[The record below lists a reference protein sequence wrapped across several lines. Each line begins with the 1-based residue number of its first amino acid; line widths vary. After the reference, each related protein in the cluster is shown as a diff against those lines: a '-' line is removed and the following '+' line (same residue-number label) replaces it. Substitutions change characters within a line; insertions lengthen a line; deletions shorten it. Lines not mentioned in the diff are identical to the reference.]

1 MHHAEHIIRLL
12 IHGSG
17 KKGILKMKI
26 TSMIIM
32 GLITLSCNKDE
43 TTLPDLT
50 FMLRLPD
57 TGQSVSYTATPGE
70 DSDILT
76 NNPSYTDNNDGT
88 VTDNITGLMWQK
100 TDGGE
105 MTFEEATVYIDT
117 LSLGGYSDWRLPTG
131 FELFGLNS
139 YDKVNPALNTSYFM
153 VTGAEYW
160 WTSEK
165 RVDDNSMVWVV
176 NGGGGIGAHPK
187 SETISAGG
195 TRRFHTRAVRRPGNL
210 TIPVSHFKD
219 IGDGTIYDFYTGLTW
234 QKLHPAETM
243 SWEEALNYASGLSL
257 AGKTDWR
264 LPDVKEL
271 QSLNDPRLYKP
282 SFNKTYFSNSLSGNF
297 WSSTT
302 QVNSTIKAWDINI
315 DYGIVSYNEK
325 TVSEYV
331 LCVRGGLDEKKK

>member
-1 MHHAEHIIRLL
+1 MHQGEHIARLL
-12 IHGSG
+12 RSRSE
-17 KKGILKMKI
+17 KKGSVEMKI

-32 GLITLSCNKDE
+32 GLISLSCNKGE

-50 FMLRLPD
+50 YTPKLPD
-57 TGQSVSYTATPGE
+57 TGQSISYTDIPGE
-70 DSDILT
+70 DSDFLT
-76 NNPSYTDNNDGT
+76 NFPSYIDNNDGT

-105 MTFEEATVYIDT
+105 MTFEKASVYIDT
-117 LSLGGYSDWRLPTG
+117 FSLGGYSDWRLPTG

-139 YDKVNPALNTSYFM
+139 YDKVNPALNTNYFM

-160 WTSEK
+160 WSSEK

-176 NGGGGIGAHPK
+176 NAGGGIGAHPK
-187 SETISAGG
+187 SETISGGG
-195 TRRFHTRAVRRPGNL
+195 TRRFHIRAVRRPDNL
-210 TIPVSHFKD
+210 TLPVNHFKD
-219 IGDGTIYDFYTGLTW
+219 IGDGTVYDFYTGLTW
-234 QKLHPAETM
+234 QKLHPTLTM
-243 SWEEALNYASGLSL
+243 SWEEALDYASGLSL

-271 QSLNDPRLYKP
+271 QSLNDPQLFKP

-302 QVNSTIKAWDINI
+302 QVNSSVKAWDINI
-315 DYGIVSYNEK
+315 DYGIVSYNDK
-325 TVSEYV
+325 TVKEYV
-331 LCVRGGLDEKKK
+331 LCVRGGLNGNIK